1 MAELGKRKRKLFA
14 GATIRRLRESNR
26 LTQQTVAQRLGI
38 SASYL
43 NQIESNQRPLTA
55 PVLVELARVFRVDVA
70 ALSEDSGE
78 RLIGNLQE
86 ALSDPLVG
94 GAAVGAQ
101 EIKVC
106 VQQTPNI
113 AKTIVRL
120 HDAHRQLA
128 ERYQA
133 IDDALL
139 ASEAG
144 PQESNQFPYDEVRE
158 FFHRINNYVDPLDRA
173 AEALAEREGLSAGKR
188 LTRLVDYLR
197 RQHGIAVVFAH
208 DTGPGLMRHFDRDSA
223 TLRVNGLM
231 EPATQAFVLAHQ
243 IALIEQREEIEALV
257 ARAEFRSTE
266 APAVCTLALANYF
279 AGALL
284 LPYERLLAAAREVR
298 HDVELLCHRFEA
310 SFEQVCHRLSTLQR
324 SGREGIPFYFLRVD
338 RAGNITKRH
347 SATRLQFARYGGA
360 CPLWNIHE
368 AFEAPDRMLVQVA
381 EMPDKTRYLSIA
393 RGITKSGGSYRAPL
407 RRYAIGFGCETAYAE
422 ELVYADGLDLR
433 SAGAATMIGV
443 SCRLCERADCHQRAV
458 PPVGRAIAVDLTSR
472 GQVPYR
478 VL

>member
-1 MAELGKRKRKLFA
+1 
-14 GATIRRLRESNR
+14 
-26 LTQQTVAQRLGI
+26 
-38 SASYL
+38 
-43 NQIESNQRPLTA
+43 LTA
-55 PVLVELARVFRVDVA
+55 TVLVELARVFRVDVA
-70 ALSEDSGE
+70 ALSEDAGE

-86 ALSDPLVG
+86 ALADPLVG
-94 GAAVGAQ
+94 GADIGGQ
-101 EIKVC
+101 ELRVC

-133 IDDALL
+133 VDDALL
-139 ASEAG
+139 ASDAG
-144 PQESNQFPYDEVRE
+144 PQDSNQFPYDEVRE

-173 AEALAEREGLSAGKR
+173 AEALAEREGLTSGKR
-188 LTRLVDYLR
+188 LARLVDYLN
-197 RQHGIAVVFAH
+197 RQHKISVVFDH
-208 DTGPGLMRHFDRDSA
+208 DTTPTPMRRFERDTG
-223 TLRVNGLM
+223 TLRINALL
-231 EPATQAFVLAHQ
+231 EPATQAFLLAHQ
-243 IALIEQREEIEALV
+243 IALIEQAAEIETQV
-257 ARAEFRSTE
+257 ARAQFRSKE

-284 LPYERLLAAAREVR
+284 LPYARLLAAAREVR
-298 HDVELLCHRFEA
+298 HDIELLCHRFNA

-324 SGREGIPFYFLRVD
+324 SGQAGIPFYFLRVD

-368 AFEAPDRMLVQVA
+368 AFEAPDRMLVQLA

-407 RRYAIGFGCETAYAE
+407 RRYAIGFGCEVAYAE
-422 ELVYADGLDLR
+422 ELVYADGIDLR
-433 SAGAATMIGV
+433 SPTAATMIGV
-443 SCRLCERADCHQRAV
+443 SCRLCERTNCHQRAM
-458 PPVGRAIAVDLTSR
+458 PPVGRAISVDLQSR
-472 GQVPYR
+472 GPVPYR